1 MFLRAWLGRLKDSVK
16 KRSSVFVLLPVVV
29 SACASGM
36 GPYALSANDVLANCV
51 SAELIVGVQSA
62 LDAGGDMTPE
72 LVADGVVGRCDT
84 FYDLLEDSLIL
95 DGEKPDKALEIVV
108 DAKAATRQELH
119 AILTGM

>member
-1 MFLRAWLGRLKDSVK
+1 
-16 KRSSVFVLLPVVV
+16 
-29 SACASGM
+29 
-36 GPYALSANDVLANCV
+36 
-51 SAELIVGVQSA
+51 
-62 LDAGGDMTPE
+62 MTPE

>member
-1 MFLRAWLGRLKDSVK
+1 MK

-36 GPYALSANDVLANCV
+36 GPYALSANDVLASCV
-51 SAELIVGVQSA
+51 SAELVVGVQAA

-72 LVADGVVGRCDT
+72 QVADGVVDRCDT

-95 DGEKPDKALEIVV
+95 DGEKPDNALEIV
-108 DAKAATRQELH
+108 AGAMAATRQELN